1 MLGLALR
8 SVFSSRTYQHWGI
21 ILSIQDTLV
30 PRIQENDE
38 IDISAAR
45 WVLVI
50 EKEVWM
56 RLIDQ
61 LFAHEVPILTEAS
74 RQYSIDSCEMI
85 TTSRPLLAKA
95 FS

>member
-1 MLGLALR
+1 
-8 SVFSSRTYQHWGI
+8 
-21 ILSIQDTLV
+21 V
-30 PRIQENDE
+30 PRIQEHDE

-61 LFAHEVPILTEAS
+61 LFAHEPILTEAS
-74 RQYSIDSCEMI
+74 RQYSIDSCETI

>member
-1 MLGLALR
+1 
-8 SVFSSRTYQHWGI
+8 
-21 ILSIQDTLV
+21 V

-61 LFAHEVPILTEAS
+61 LFAHEVQILTEALGRIPSTRAKRLPHQGRCWPRHSHNREFESSYS
-74 RQYSIDSCEMI
+74 R
-85 TTSRPLLAKA
+85 
-95 FS
+95 